1 MLKQTK
7 ELKHYINL
15 NFDDSYERV
24 NHMKNCYEGE
34 TAYIICPGP
43 SINSFS
49 EGFLEEYLS
58 DKLTLSIKQAYHKAP
73 TSSDFLLLNHCNLD
87 DWQDIDKDN
96 VITGWIIW
104 DANQGYELVNG
115 NFPCDFI
122 LDTYKLGDGAYDMK
136 NSITELKTWELMM
149 FDNRLARPWGGG
161 ITYEIAIPLAVHL
174 GCKKI
179 VLIGMDLHATTLE
192 KMNELGVDKIP
203 TDHNYSDIKYKNT
216 HMEVSRKEIESVI
229 SKGEFASD
237 EIVNKLLKNT
247 ILNLK
252 FRDRIIF
259 DGYPRTVDQAK
270 NLDLILKE
278 SNQKIDL
285 IISLVVPREI
295 IEKRII
301 GRVTCDK
308 CNLTLNEFFNKEK
321 INLHPCGKEF
331 FVKRIDD
338 NLETIMSRY
347 DIYTKTTE
355 PVLNFLLKN
364 SNFQEIDGT
373 LEIEEI
379 TAKIDT
385 FINV

>member
-1 MLKQTK
+1 MNIILFGPPGAGKGTQAQLIVKKHNYFQLSTGDLLRNETK
-7 ELKHYINL
+7 
-15 NFDDSYERV
+15 
-24 NHMKNCYEGE
+24 KN
-34 TAYIICPGP
+34 T
-43 SINSFS
+43 
-49 EGFLEEYLS
+49 
-58 DKLTLSIKQAYHKAP
+58 D
-73 TSSDFLLLNHCNLD
+73 
-87 DWQDIDKDN
+87 
-96 VITGWIIW
+96 
-104 DANQGYELVNG
+104 
-115 NFPCDFI
+115 
-122 LDTYKLGDGAYDMK
+122 LG
-136 NSITELKTWELMM
+136 
-149 FDNRLARPWGGG
+149 
-161 ITYEIAIPLAVHL
+161 
-174 GCKKI
+174 KKI
-179 VLIGMDLHATTLE
+179 EA
-192 KMNELGVDKIP
+192 
-203 TDHNYSDIKYKNT
+203 
-216 HMEVSRKEIESVI
+216 VI
-229 SKGEFASD
+229 SKGNFASD
-237 EIVNKLLKNT
+237 EIVNKLLKNA

-259 DGYPRTVDQAK
+259 DGYPRSIDQAK

-278 SNQKIDL
+278 FNQKIDL

-331 FVKRIDD
+331 FVKRKDD

-355 PVLNFLLKN
+355 PVLRFLSKN
-364 SNFQEIDGT
+364 SNLQEIDGT

>member
-1 MLKQTK
+1 M
-7 ELKHYINL
+7 N
-15 NFDDSYERV
+15 
-24 NHMKNCYEGE
+24 
-34 TAYIICPGP
+34 IILFGPPGA
-43 SINSFS
+43 
-49 EGFLEEYLS
+49 G
-58 DKLTLSIKQAYHKAP
+58 KGTQAQ
-73 TSSDFLLLNHCNLD
+73 L
-87 DWQDIDKDN
+87 I
-96 VITGWIIW
+96 V
-104 DANQGYELVNG
+104 
-115 NFPCDFI
+115 
-122 LDTYKLGDGAYDMK
+122 
-136 NSITELKTWELMM
+136 
-149 FDNRLARPWGGG
+149 
-161 ITYEIAIPLAVHL
+161 
-174 GCKKI
+174 KK
-179 VLIGMDLHATTLE
+179 
-192 KMNELGVDKIP
+192 
-203 TDHNYSDIKYKNT
+203 HNYFQLSTGDLLRNEIKKNT
-216 HMEVSRKEIESVI
+216 DLGKQIEAVI
-229 SKGEFASD
+229 SKGNFASD

-308 CNLTLNEFFNKEK
+308 CNLTLNEFFNKEE

-331 FVKRIDD
+331 FVKRKDD

-355 PVLNFLLKN
+355 PVLNFLSKN

-373 LEIEEI
+373 LEIDEI